1 MKIDKRNQLLKIL
14 SSASQSISSA
24 TLANMLGISERTVR
38 NYIKSLNEDKL
49 AVIVSSREGYRLESK
64 KTQVQSTKTENETR
78 VWKELSDLLTNKDG
92 FNVFDEAE
100 ALYVSSSTILNTVI
114 PQVKEIAKEYDLRI
128 ESQKYQFYLR
138 GSEQNRRKMIG
149 SIAVRNAYGFFNTKE
164 ALEQLFPTENISGI
178 MQELFTTCQESKL
191 FLNDFALNNLLIH
204 VLVILIRLNY
214 GNELDDKEAPISVD
228 TLLDS
233 SPSKEDI
240 IGFADMISAN
250 FKEKYNICIPERDYK
265 QILMLIA
272 LSVDHEMV
280 DIKSVI
286 SSEFITNIATILSNI
301 SQRYCTPTF
310 DNDFIMQFSLHMYY
324 MQQRC
329 AFHISYPNPIT
340 HQFKKDYAPVYDM
353 AVSFSHQFAQ
363 IYKINISEDEIAF
376 IAFHLGSYLE
386 NNKQNKEKITCIV
399 VAETYHTLARSLVNE
414 LHSSFGNQ
422 IMVMEVIPLNRYL
435 SRNPKCDLVLT
446 TLPLSISH
454 PHVVSISPLLTKAN
468 RDDIQEQISTIIY
481 EREQSKAQEFLQN
494 LLHQELYFRNV
505 EFSNEIDCIKFM
517 GNECIKNDF
526 ADEKFVQDVLQ
537 RESFSSTAFTDT
549 LAVPHTITQY
559 AKHSFMCVVHNDMPI
574 QWKNK
579 TVHFVLM
586 IGISENDMKYFKP
599 AFDLIVELFNSSS
612 RTLELLKTNSFEEF
626 QSKMK

>member
-1 MKIDKRNQLLKIL
+1 MKNDKQKQLLEIL

-38 NYIKSLNEDKL
+38 NYIKYLNENEL
-49 AVIVSSREGYRLESK
+49 AIIVASREGYKLESK
-64 KTQVQSTKTENETR
+64 NTNQPSTKSENETR
-78 VWKELSDLLTNKDG
+78 VWKVLSDLLTNKDG

-100 ALYVSSSTILNTVI
+100 SLYVSSSTILNTVI
-114 PQVKEIAKEYDLRI
+114 PQVKKIAKEYDLRI
-128 ESQKYQFYLR
+128 ESQNYQFYLR

-149 SIAVRNAYGFFNTKE
+149 SIAIRNAYGFLNTKE
-164 ALEQLFPTENISGI
+164 ALEQLFPTQNISEI
-178 MQELFTTCQESKL
+178 MGELFTTCQESKL

-204 VLVILIRLNY
+204 VLVILIRLKY
-214 GNELDDKEAPISVD
+214 GNELDDQETPISVD
-228 TLLDS
+228 ALINS
-233 SPSKEDI
+233 SPSKEEI
-240 IGFADMISAN
+240 IRFADSISAN

-286 SSEFITNIATILSNI
+286 SSEFISNIASILSSI
-301 SQRYCTPTF
+301 SQRYCTPKF

-363 IYKINISEDEIAF
+363 IYNLNISEDEIAF

-399 VAETYHTLARSLVNE
+399 VAETYHTLARQLVNE
-414 LHSSFGNQ
+414 LHTSFGSQ
-422 IMVMEVIPLNRYL
+422 IIVTEVIPLNRYL
-435 SRNPKCDLVLT
+435 SRNPECDLVLS
-446 TLPLSISH
+446 TLPLPVSH
-454 PHVVSISPLLTKAN
+454 PHVVQISPLLTKAN
-468 RDDIQEQISTIIY
+468 HENIQQQISSIIY
-481 EREQSKAQEFLQN
+481 EREQSKAQQFLQS
-494 LLHQELYFRNV
+494 LLHKELYFRNI
-505 EFSNEIDCIKFM
+505 EFQDET
-517 GNECIKNDF
+517 ECIQFLGNKCIENKY

-537 RESFSSTAFTDT
+537 RESFSSTAFTDV
-549 LAVPHTITQY
+549 LAIPHTITQY
-559 AKHSFMCVVHNDMPI
+559 ANHSFICVLHNDMPI
-574 QWKNK
+574 HWKNK

-599 AFDLIVELFNSSS
+599 AFDLIVELFNSTS
-612 RTLELLKTNSFEEF
+612 RTLELLKTSTFEEF
-626 QSKMK
+626 YSKMK